1 MNESMSEQNRQE
13 RKHSS
18 SEILR
23 VPVKQQKGQEK
34 TKGGGPERARK
45 NKIIKIFKGQNS
57 AEGGRGNE
65 AEKTKNGLDKTKN
78 WVPGNTPR
86 HPQK

>member
-23 VPVKQQKGQEK
+23 VPVKQQ
-34 TKGGGPERARK
+34 RARK

-65 AEKTKNGLDKTKN
+65 AEKMKNGLDKTKN

>member
-23 VPVKQQKGQEK
+23 VPVKQHS
-34 TKGGGPERARK
+34 ERARK

-78 WVPGNTPR
+78 WVLGNTPR

>member
-23 VPVKQQKGQEK
+23 VPVKQHS
-34 TKGGGPERARK
+34 GGGPERARK

>member
-23 VPVKQQKGQEK
+23 VPVKQQ
-34 TKGGGPERARK
+34 
-45 NKIIKIFKGQNS
+45 IIKIFKGQNL